1 MDGFDWPKSEFQM
14 KTKYREAV
22 ANLAKQANQKKIK
35 QIDPLSSICAQ
46 MRKTKHISKQ
56 MVMPSTYQSLF

>member
-1 MDGFDWPKSEFQM
+1 M